1 MYGFLGNDYV
11 IVSNLDKL
19 SNKYLI
25 AKSKE
30 ILELW
35 KASELLPSL
44 TIIWNQRLRTSAGR
58 ARLLEQVVELNPNLL
73 TANPENVLEVLTHEL
88 AHLVVFA
95 RHGRTLPHGKE
106 WKALMREAGQA
117 PMTYHRMDV
126 NGLKRS
132 RSRPKSNFKRIL
144 KLLIK

>member
-1 MYGFLGNDYV
+1 MCGFLGNDYV
-11 IVSNLDKL
+11 MVNNLNKL
-19 SNKYLI
+19 SHEYLI
-25 AKSKE
+25 VKSKE

-73 TANPENVLEVLTHEL
+73 KTNPENVLEVLTHEL
-88 AHLVVFA
+88 AHLVVFN
-95 RHGRTLPHGKE
+95 RYGRTLPHGKE
-106 WKALMREAGQA
+106 WKDLMREAGQA
-117 PMTYHRMDV
+117 PMVYHRMNV
-126 NGLKRS
+126 NGLKGSRS
-132 RSRPKSNFKRIL
+132 RSKSNFKRIL